1 MKRNT
6 LIYLFLLLSCLL
18 FCCQGNTQK
27 RNTSEIVNPQSLNK
41 GYKFDST
48 EYLASVAYRDSL
60 AKHSNSI
67 YRCYEQSEF
76 VNVSLG
82 AVRKML
88 GEPTWFEIKELEYGY
103 EYDES
108 ADVYL
113 FGVMMYLSSECVE
126 ADDPRFYR
134 CSKILNV
141 PHATIVD
148 GHWRDSTCY
157 VELYFLVNGNDTI
170 AFDGFK
176 ASPDFRWLP

>member
-1 MKRNT
+1 MKRTT
-6 LIYLFLLLSCLL
+6 LLYLLPFWCLL
-18 FCCQGNTQK
+18 FSCQSNTQK
-27 RNTSEIVNPQSLNK
+27 NGTEEIENPQSLNK